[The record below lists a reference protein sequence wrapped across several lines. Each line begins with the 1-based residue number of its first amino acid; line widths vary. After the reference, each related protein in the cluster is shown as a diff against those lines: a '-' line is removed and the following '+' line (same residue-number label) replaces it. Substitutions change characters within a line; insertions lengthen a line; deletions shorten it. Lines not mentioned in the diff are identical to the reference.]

1 MSKPKREP
9 RAVLELTLAAMIRAA
24 GIVDALPLVDPSR
37 SSLGHA
43 LRALGATL
51 GDSARHQLKVTHG
64 IYGKRS
70 VTVFQS
76 ETDAEITRKLLRQ
89 LLAFP
94 PGFLQTEGSR

>member
-1 MSKPKREP
+1 MGKPKREP

-24 GIVDALPLVDPSR
+24 GLVDALPLVVPSR
-37 SSLGHA
+37 STLAHA

-51 GDSARHQLKVTHG
+51 EDGARHRLKVTHG
-64 IYGKRS
+64 IQAKKS

-76 ETDAEITRKLLRQ
+76 ETNAEITRKLFAQ

-94 PGFLQTEGSR
+94 PGFLQTGGSR

>member
-24 GIVDALPLVDPSR
+24 GLVDAFPMVVPSR
-37 SSLGHA
+37 STLAHA

-51 GDSARHQLKVTHG
+51 GDGARHQLKVTHG
-64 IYGKRS
+64 IQAEKS
-70 VTVFQS
+70 ITVFQS
-76 ETDAEITRKLLRQ
+76 KTDAEITRKLLRQ

>member
-24 GIVDALPLVDPSR
+24 GIVDGLPLAVPSR
-37 SSLGHA
+37 SRLAHA
-43 LRALGATL
+43 LRVLAATL
-51 GDSARHQLKVTHG
+51 GDAARHRLKVTHG
-64 IYGKRS
+64 IHAERS

-76 ETDAEITRKLLRQ
+76 ETDAEITRKLSRQ

-94 PGFLQTEGSR
+94 PGFLQNTGPR